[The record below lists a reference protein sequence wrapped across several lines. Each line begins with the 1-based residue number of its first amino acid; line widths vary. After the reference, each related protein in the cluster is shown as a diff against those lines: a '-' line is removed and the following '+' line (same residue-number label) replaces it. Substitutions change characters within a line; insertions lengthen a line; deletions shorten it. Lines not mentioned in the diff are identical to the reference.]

1 MESWYA
7 LNSKP
12 HQECRV
18 AEHLRQ
24 RQLEVYLPLVRVNPV
39 NPRAARLRPYFPGYL
54 FARCDFSAVG
64 VSTAQW
70 TPGLRGVVQFGGL
83 PGIVSDALIGEL
95 RRRLNEISAAGGL
108 AFDQLH
114 RGDAVRITSGPFAG
128 YEAVFDMRLSGS
140 DRVRVLLEIMRQSQ
154 PIERLGQPVERLG
167 QPGKQLDRPGK
178 RLDRPRSELTRT
190 VPVELDA
197 GCIEKLR

>member
-1 MESWYA
+1 MNEMENWYA

-18 AEHLRQ
+18 AEYLRR

-39 NPRAARLRPYFPGYL
+39 NPRAARVRPYFPGYL

-64 VSTAQW
+64 LSTTRW

-95 RRRLNEISAAGGL
+95 RRRLTEISAAGGL
-108 AFDQLH
+108 VFDQLH
-114 RGDAVRITSGPFAG
+114 RGDAVRIISGPFAG
-128 YEAVFDMRLSGS
+128 YEAVFDMRLSGA
-140 DRVRVLLEIMRQSQ
+140 DRVRVLLEIMRQGQ
-154 PIERLGQPVERLG
+154 PVERLGQPVERLG
-167 QPGKQLDRPGK
+167 QPAGRQSRA
-178 RLDRPRSELTRT
+178 RSELARI

-197 GCIEKLR
+197 GSIQKLR